1 MLEQPH
7 FAITDCGELADLVR
21 KYPWAT
27 LVSALPQ
34 TRTDDAAAAPETELV
49 VSHLPVILDENEDG
63 PGLVVLGHLAKT
75 DAHLHQLGT
84 HDVVLI
90 MQGPQGYLSASWYA
104 TGTHVPT
111 WDFVVLHLHG
121 RPSVLDDAD
130 TLDVLSATV
139 DHLEADQPHPWRLDT
154 VADYARRIAPAT
166 TGFRLH
172 PERVVGKAK
181 LHQDETPTEA
191 LHLAAAAV
199 LADPGITPAQQLAA
213 AIRQANTPPARPA
226 RDAP

>member
-7 FAITDCGELADLVR
+7 FAITDHAVLADLIR
-21 KYPWAT
+21 TYPWAT

-34 TRTDDAAAAPETELV
+34 AITNDTSTGRDTELV
-49 VSHLPVILDENEDG
+49 VSHLPVIVDEKGDG
-63 PGLVVLGHLAKT
+63 SGLVVLGHLAKT

-90 MQGPQGYLSASWYA
+90 LQGPQGYLSASWYA

-111 WDFVVLHLHG
+111 WDFVVIHLHG
-121 RPSVLDDAD
+121 RPSVLGGAD
-130 TLDVLSATV
+130 TLDVLSGTV
-139 DHLEADQPHPWRLDT
+139 DHLEADQPHPWRLDS

-166 TGFRLH
+166 TGFSLD
-172 PERVVGKAK
+172 PERIVGKAK

-191 LHLAAAAV
+191 LHLATAAV
-199 LADPGITPAQQLAA
+199 RADPGTTPAQLLAA
-213 AIRQANTPPARPA
+213 AIRSANTPPARP
-226 RDAP
+226 R